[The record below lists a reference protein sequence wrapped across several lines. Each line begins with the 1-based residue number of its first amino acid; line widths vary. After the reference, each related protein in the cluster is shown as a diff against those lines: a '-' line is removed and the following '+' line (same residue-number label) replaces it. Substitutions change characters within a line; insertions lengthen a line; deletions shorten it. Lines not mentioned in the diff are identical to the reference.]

1 MKNSNCPWCGHKIN
15 RFKDQ
20 QGVRK
25 RKTPSRLRFAKC
37 SHCLHYYGQNVKS
50 KRNVIA
56 FIAIVLSLILSI
68 CFQNAY
74 MLLLIFFFL
83 GIVVTSPLEKMTD
96 DENVFE
102 DVKNYK
108 WNINTDS
115 LSKRLSYYKTVPN
128 GFFDEDFV
136 ITEDKKYGIFFY
148 NICEVRMC
156 SYQSAVAIF
165 SSDNLNEPLIDLKP
179 MHPYLTGPIVGY
191 KRYFYAPL
199 SDCIITGCSI
209 HNKDIPFLLIKPAE
223 KKFAMIP
230 FDYTSIYYLLNEIEK
245 GKIIIEDKSTDELKL
260 LEEKG
265 YVKKTGKQFTLSNL
279 NWYDITEF
287 EKIEKIYLDIKDD

>member
-25 RKTPSRLRFAKC
+25 RKTPLHLRFAQC
-37 SHCLHYYGQNVKS
+37 SHCFHYYGQNTKS

-83 GIVVTSPLEKMTD
+83 GIVVTSPLERMTP
-96 DENVFE
+96 DENIFE

-115 LSKRLSYYKTVPN
+115 LSKRLSYYKEAPN
-128 GFFDEDFV
+128 GFFDEDLV
-136 ITEDKKYGIFFY
+136 ITEDNKYGIFFY

-165 SSDNLNEPLIDLKP
+165 SSNNLNEPLVDLKP
-179 MHPYLTGPIVGY
+179 ISPYLAGSIYGY
-191 KRYFYAPL
+191 KRYFYAPF
-199 SDCIITGCSI
+199 SDCIITVCNI
-209 HNKDIPFLLIKPAE
+209 NKEYPFLLIKPSE
-223 KKFAMIP
+223 KMFAFIP
-230 FDYTSIYYLLNEIEK
+230 FDYTSIYYSLKETEK
-245 GKIIIEDKSTDELKL
+245 NKIILEDEFLSELKH

-265 YVKKTGKQFTLSNL
+265 YVKQTGKQFSLSAL

-287 EKIEKIYLDIKDD
+287 ENIEKIYLDIKDD